1 MSCAELMGEMS
12 NRDVSGNGGEDEGGA
27 KGGVKGE
34 LIGDVDAT
42 KELELCMGGMVAKIN
57 RK

>member
-34 LIGDVDAT
+34 LNKRARAMHGRN
-42 KELELCMGGMVAKIN
+42 GGKN
-57 RK
+57 Q